1 MLVLIIIWWVCA
13 QLAAPTWIF
22 ITLGFAIFLRLI
34 TGLLE
39 ILNSIIELAKFGR
52 KRN

>member
-1 MLVLIIIWWVCA
+1 MLILIILWWVCA

-22 ITLGFAIFLRLI
+22 FTLGCAMVLRLI
-34 TGLLE
+34 TGLIS